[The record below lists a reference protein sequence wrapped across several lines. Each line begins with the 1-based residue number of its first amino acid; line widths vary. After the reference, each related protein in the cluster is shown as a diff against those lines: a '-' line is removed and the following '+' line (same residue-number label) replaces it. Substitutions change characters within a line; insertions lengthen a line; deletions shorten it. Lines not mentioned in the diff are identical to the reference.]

1 MKSNYD
7 LAYALIRKAEGGYAN
22 RPKKHDPGG
31 ETNYGVTKKTYDA
44 YRRGKGLPRQSV
56 MFISQDEVAE
66 IYRQEYA
73 KPVRFDDLPAGV
85 DYFVFD
91 SAIHSGP
98 VRAAKLLQR
107 VVGADEDGFIG
118 AKTLASVAAM
128 PPMQLLSELKEVR
141 MRYLKGLDNWK
152 PNANG
157 WTNRVN
163 HALDNAKRM
172 VSGEVLPQVDY
183 AQCTAEG
190 CAKAW
195 GEQSFAGSIKD
206 SSRSQAAVVGGA
218 AAAAPCA
225 PPRRVY
231 AVAAGSPA
239 AAASRPIDSREP
251 RQPPAA
257 RKPAHPGLSG
267 ASPAGKGLCFRPA
280 GAERYA

>member
-22 RPKKHDPGG
+22 RPRKHDPGG

-44 YRRGKGLPRQSV
+44 YRKGKGLPRQSV
-56 MFISQDEVAE
+56 VLISQDEVAE

-73 KPVRFDDLPAGV
+73 RPVRFDDLPAGV
-85 DYFVFD
+85 DYIVFD
-91 SAIHSGP
+91 TAIHSGP

-141 MRYLKGLDNWK
+141 MRYLRGLDNWK

-172 VSGEVLPQVDY
+172 VSGEVLPPVDY
-183 AQCTAEG
+183 SQCTAEG
-190 CAKAW
+190 CAKGQ

-218 AAAAPCA
+218 GVAATAIAEVSRTVNEAVAISEPVREAFAWSQYAPIIGLVVAAAAFGYIIYH
-225 PPRRVY
+225 RRH
-231 AVAAGSPA
+231 
-239 AAASRPIDSREP
+239 SR
-251 RQPPAA
+251 A
-257 RKPAHPGLSG
+257 
-267 ASPAGKGLCFRPA
+267 
-280 GAERYA
+280 